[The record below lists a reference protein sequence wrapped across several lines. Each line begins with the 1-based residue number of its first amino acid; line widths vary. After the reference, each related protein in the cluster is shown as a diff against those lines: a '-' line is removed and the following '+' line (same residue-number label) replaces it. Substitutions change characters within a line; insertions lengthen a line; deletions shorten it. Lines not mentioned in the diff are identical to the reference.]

1 MTQFPLLSA
10 LIWLPILSGVLV
22 LMLKHQPTLAKQ
34 FSLWSSI
41 GVFILSLGLYTGF
54 DATTAQ
60 MQFVEQASWI
70 AVFNIQ
76 YFLGVDG
83 ISMPLIILTT
93 FTTVLAVWSA
103 FDCIKDRIEQ
113 YMAAFLMMNGIMV
126 AVFQP

>member
-22 LMLKHQPTLAKQ
+22 LMMRQQPNLAKQ
-34 FSLWSSI
+34 FALWSSVL
-41 GVFILSLGLYTGF
+41 VFVLSLGLYTGF
-54 DATTAQ
+54 DNTTPQ

-70 AVFNIQ
+70 SAFNIQ

-83 ISMPLIILTT
+83 LSMPLIILTT

-103 FDCIKDRIEQ
+103 FDCIKERVEQ
-113 YMAAFLMMNGIMV
+113 
-126 AVFQP
+126 